1 MKNQQGMSFWII
13 LVLLVFG
20 IGSILLG
27 MKLFPAYMDNLKLRE
42 GMQTLAD
49 DPENARLTK
58 GQLIQRL
65 DNILYIDFAH
75 EIVDLKKAFKTRK
88 TQTSTIMTINYERV
102 IHLAFNISA
111 LLDFENEVEMKNR

>member
-1 MKNQQGMSFWII
+1 MKKQQGMSFWVI

-27 MKLFPAYMDNLKLRE
+27 MKLFPAYMDNLKLKE
-42 GMQTLAD
+42 GLQTLAD
-49 DPENARLTK
+49 DPENSRLTK
-58 GQLIQRL
+58 GQLIKRL

-111 LLDFENEVEMKNR
+111 LLDFENEVEMKTR